1 MSFAGVH
8 RQPRAYRLSMDPAL
22 WPWLALGIGVAAGL
36 ATGLWIIRDDR
47 PTNVSGWATAGF
59 ASLLFGT
66 AVGFG
71 VWAATRVLSLPWW
84 PMVLLLGGLGAL
96 GYARIG
102 LAYAA
107 WEWRAGDPTAMGRS
121 LAVFVGWPV
130 LVVMMA
136 SMAGEED

>member
-1 MSFAGVH
+1 
-8 RQPRAYRLSMDPAL
+8 MDPAL

-47 PTNVSGWATAGF
+47 PTNVSGWATASF
-59 ASLLFGT
+59 AALYFGA

-71 VWAATRVLSLPWW
+71 VWIATRNLSLPWW
-84 PMVLLLGGLGAL
+84 PMMLLLGGLGAL

-107 WEWRAGDPTAMGRS
+107 WEWKAGDVAAMAESGRLLRLARAGGDDDGLDGGGGGLTAYSRAM
-121 LAVFVGWPV
+121 VTMV
-130 LVVMMA
+130 
-136 SMAGEED
+136 